1 MSLRS
6 FLKKRRKHASDVSPD
21 TDQADEQIAAPPAR
35 FSTTGSYGIQ
45 TLAEPEHATVE
56 YDVHNQ

>member
-1 MSLRS
+1 MRLPS
-6 FLKKRRKHASDVSPD
+6 FLNKRRKNAGDASPD
-21 TDQADEQIAAPPAR
+21 TGQAAGHIAAPPAL

-56 YDVHNQ
+56 